1 MPWTWRYLPASGQ
14 PAAQPTAQPAAQAFP
29 TQSDAESWLGE
40 SWRELYDAGVER
52 VTLLE
57 DEREVYTMAL
67 SPAT

>member
-1 MPWTWRYLPASGQ
+1 MPWTWRYLTASGQ
-14 PAAQPTAQPAAQAFP
+14 PAAQPPVQAFP